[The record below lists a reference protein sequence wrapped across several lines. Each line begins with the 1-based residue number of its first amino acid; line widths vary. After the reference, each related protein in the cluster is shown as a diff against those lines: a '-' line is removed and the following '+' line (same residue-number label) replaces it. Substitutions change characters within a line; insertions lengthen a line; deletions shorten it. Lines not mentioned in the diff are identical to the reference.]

1 MEYIGN
7 KEILNQYEKAIYT
20 LTDDFLF
27 FKASYLQARKDD
39 VRQEIIDGINNGA
52 IKTKNDVRAITI
64 KQAPTYNYMVENDL
78 LPDFMKE
85 KERN

>member
-1 MEYIGN
+1 MEFIGN
-7 KEILNQYEKAIYT
+7 REILREYKKSVHTITEDI
-20 LTDDFLF
+20 LF
-27 FKASYLQARKDD
+27 MKASYLQARKDD
-39 VRQEIIDGINNGA
+39 VRQEIIDGINNGTL
-52 IKTKNDVRAITI
+52 KTKNDVRAITI